1 MVLGSLKDAV
11 KSFHNPEESTTAV
24 TETTSQNE
32 VFKMNEASERLFELC
47 NKARLDAGLDPL
59 TLVERISSVA
69 RTRCQEQLLKL
80 GHTRPNSERFYTA
93 FYDQGLRF
101 NSYGENIVVIRNK
114 VQSYEQKAL
123 ELWMDSE
130 SHQKNLL
137 NPKWTL
143 TGLAVIVSEEG
154 YYYAVQLFAC

>member
-1 MVLGSLKDAV
+1 MSETISHTNISVPDDA
-11 KSFHNPEESTTAV
+11 AI
-24 TETTSQNE
+24 
-32 VFKMNEASERLFELC
+32 RLYELC

>member
-1 MVLGSLKDAV
+1 MS
-11 KSFHNPEESTTAV
+11 
-24 TETTSQNE
+24 ETISQAETS
-32 VFKMNEASERLFELC
+32 VPYAATIRLYELC
-47 NKARLDAGLDPL
+47 NKARVDAGLNPL
-59 TLVERISSVA
+59 KLDERISSVA
-69 RTRCQEQLLKL
+69 RTRCQEQLLLL

-93 FYDQGLRF
+93 FYDQGWRF
-101 NSYGENIVVIRNK
+101 SSYGENIVVIRIK

-123 ELWMDSE
+123 ELWMNSE
-130 SHQKNLL
+130 SHRENLL